1 MIGIKVDRV
10 LDAKGLVCPMPV
22 LGTRKMLDELKS
34 GEVLEVITTD
44 PASRADIPALVGRL
58 GHELLEVGENGESSF
73 FSGSGKGKDMDYCY
87 PLPLF

>member
-22 LGTRKMLDELKS
+22 LRTRKMLDELKS

-44 PASRADIPALVGRL
+44 PASRADIPALVDRL

-73 FSGSGKGKDMDYCY
+73 FFRIRKR
-87 PLPLF
+87 